1 MHIKFL
7 SFQAVTY
14 FIFLLHTILSLPIP
28 YPFLSL
34 LKVVYIQ
41 M

>member
-14 FIFLLHTILSLPIP
+14 FSFLLHTILPLPIP
-28 YPFLSL
+28 YPSLSL